1 MSFMKIHMEV
11 GGGGEGEKKQ
21 QFDNF
26 EALALLT
33 PAAPLWNSHS

>member
-11 GGGGEGEKKQ
+11 GGKKKKKKQ

-33 PAAPLWNSHS
+33 PAAPLWNSRS